1 MRRISIRT
9 LMAFI
14 LVSAVGL
21 AALRNANELW
31 AGMMLLLALA
41 SVGVAILGAALM
53 KGRERAWWLGFAVF
67 GGGYL
72 VAALCPVR
80 SDLATTRLLHYVI
93 AQSSLQPVIVART
106 PARNFRMIDGRYDK
120 AALDSFARDSGPGI
134 PLIDVKDD
142 KVIVLQEPPT
152 RWRGILPG
160 TANRDAFVHAG
171 HSVFSLLAGL
181 VGGTLAMWFWR
192 RRERGLRPCDSPG

>member
-21 AALRNANELW
+21 AALRNADEVW
-31 AGMMLLLALA
+31 AGMMLLLAMVA
-41 SVGVAILGAALM
+41 VGVAILGATLM
-53 KGRERAWWLGFAVF
+53 RGRERAWWLGFAVF